1 MSTDT
6 SMSTDASWLRTPN
19 AICAGVYALAVAAA
33 AVAVMLL
40 GAQTPILTALAACVA
55 ATIAIFVFACWTGNA
70 SVYDPYWSV
79 APPLT
84 YAWWMAVETPVG
96 AREWLVLA
104 LVTLWSVRLTWNC
117 MLRWPDMGHEDF
129 RYQDLRAQSGRL
141 FPLVNLFGIEL
152 FPTLL
157 VFLGCLPLLAVA
169 QSDAP
174 FGWIDGLAVAVTVAA
189 IWIET
194 LADLQLRAHRV
205 APEPKPAILTTG
217 VWAWSQHPNYL
228 GEIGFWWGL
237 CLFGL
242 AAGPFSPWLIAGALA
257 MTALFA
263 FISIPMMLA
272 RKRRRHPDYDAAVA
286 GIPVL
291 LPFTAGRGPGSAKRQ
306 P

>member
-1 MSTDT
+1 MSGATP
-6 SMSTDASWLRTPN
+6 WRQTPN
-19 AICAGVYALAVAAA
+19 GVCAGVYAAALVVAAITVVLMGSA
-33 AVAVMLL
+33 
-40 GAQTPILTALAACVA
+40 TPILTAAAACIA
-55 ATIAIFVFACWTGNA
+55 ATVIIFVFACWTGNA

-84 YAWWMAVETPVG
+84 LAWWMAVEAPVS

-104 LVTLWSVRLTWNC
+104 LVTVWSVRLTWNC

-169 QSDAP
+169 QSDVP
-174 FGWIDGLAVAVTVAA
+174 LGWVDGLAIALTAAA

-194 LADLQLRAHRV
+194 VADLQLRAHRV
-205 APEPKPAILTTG
+205 AEQPKPDILTTG
-217 VWAWSQHPNYL
+217 VWGWSQHPNYL

-272 RKRRRHPDYDAAVA
+272 RKRKKIPDYDASVA

-291 LPFTAGRGPGSAKRQ
+291 IPFTAGVAARFARSRS
-306 P
+306 